1 VFLLKIA
8 DRILQLCSERGISAN
23 KLAALSDM
31 TQSTLA
37 DIIKGKNVSPRVSTI
52 EKICEGLGIS
62 LSDFF
67 LEANLD
73 NNNNE
78 IDTLPPDAQKE
89 LDLFKKFLIYKQSIK
104 KPTTEK

>member
-1 VFLLKIA
+1 MKIA
-8 DRILQLCSERGISAN
+8 DRILQLCSEREISAN

-52 EKICEGLGIS
+52 EKICEGLHIS

-67 LEANLD
+67 LETNWTTHKE
-73 NNNNE
+73 NE

-89 LDLFKKFLIYKQSIK
+89 LALFKEFLVYKHNKK